1 MTNDNGGYKDWEIKP
16 FNKVFTTISS
26 NSYAREKLNYKH
38 GNVYNIHYGD
48 VLIKYG
54 ANLDVKTTVIPLITN
69 VNDASKAVAKGTLVT
84 GDIVIA
90 DAAEDETAG
99 KATEIVNQSDEQ
111 IVAGLHTIACKPKE
125 GLFEPGFLGYYLNSP
140 AYHNQIFKLLRITKV
155 LSINHKDIIET
166 TISVPDKEEQQKI
179 ADFLSDVDNQIENYQ
194 QSLDNLE
201 SQKRELL
208 RQVFSQELRF
218 TKDDGGDY
226 PKWIEKELGSF
237 IRIKSGSS
245 PTKLL
250 SNTGTVPY
258 FKVEQLNASIKYLTN
273 SIYKIKKDDKY
284 LVKKGSI
291 VFPKRGES
299 IKLNKIRL
307 FSEDSFMDTNLMAIT
322 LLENNAEFVFYS
334 MVANNFSKIA
344 DYTNIPQIN
353 NKHVIPYKI
362 KIPCPEEQQKIADFF
377 SDIDNRIELERQRL
391 QTMLELKKGLLQQ
404 MFC

>member
-1 MTNDNGGYKDWEIKP
+1 M
-16 FNKVFTTISS
+16 
-26 NSYAREKLNYKH
+26 
-38 GNVYNIHYGD
+38 
-48 VLIKYG
+48 
-54 ANLDVKTTVIPLITN
+54 
-69 VNDASKAVAKGTLVT
+69 NDASKAVAKGTLVT